1 MVTFLCLE
9 GSLYFFVGKKM
20 VTPTKYSEEWF
31 RVVVGLGGE
40 GLDPRKI
47 KGEKVKSYAKQCV
60 KIWGARS
67 GHNGFILKNNVKDLD
82 FNARVLKLWQDV
94 YQRTSPP
101 AGKIGFQF
109 AVGAIAMFKAKKKV
123 NWAAYASR
131 ARTYGHNS
139 HKEVRDATPSPEAVE
154 VGMEE
159 GNVGSDVREK
169 TLSDEGEEVS
179 GEGEGEMSDEGEK
192 GMRIEDKEES
202 PDEGERG
209 VRIEDKEESLDEGE
223 RGVTIEDKE
232 ESPDEGGQELKVGGE
247 ESIIGREKSNVS
259 TLHEGEL
266 TWNETTRVDGLD
278 TLHVGS
284 GKQIVENLDPKL
296 GEEANPVAH
305 HLPQWLEDKERLAT
319 QLMKLE
325 VEMGEVE
332 HACLS
337 IGTHLSMTKA
347 LLVELGKKQV
357 VCQGRCEAADKQVN
371 ITKNVE
377 GSDIK
382 TFCEAEKNDAQAQME
397 SLQKDKVA
405 TLLRISGMEVQLKQ
419 HNQTMSSCMASY
431 NVALYEYFI
440 VDCKVIDAST
450 PPSTS
455 KRKRYSSP
463 TTEMHTGE
471 LSTTF
476 IISM

>member
-202 PDEGERG
+202 PDEG
-209 VRIEDKEESLDEGE
+209 
-223 RGVTIEDKE
+223 
-232 ESPDEGGQELKVGGE
+232 GQELKVGGE

-347 LLVELGKKQV
+347 LLVELGKKLV

>member
-179 GEGEGEMSDEGEK
+179 GGGEGEMSDEGEK
-192 GMRIEDKEES
+192 GMR
-202 PDEGERG
+202 
-209 VRIEDKEESLDEGE
+209 
-223 RGVTIEDKE
+223 IEDKE

-347 LLVELGKKQV
+347 LLVELGKKLV